1 MKSALHETREG
12 SPVFQDN
19 FGNEQR
25 ENFSETLLHLA
36 LDWIIYASVI
46 GSLRFNKYKSKTAR
60 KFPKLFIDPFA
71 IFDTQNSTNLRRT
84 EKIREQIIMLQ
95 YFHTRY
101 VTPSEIWTEI

>member
-46 GSLRFNKYKSKTAR
+46 GSLRFNKYKAR
-60 KFPKLFIDPFA
+60 QQESFQNCSLILLPFL
-71 IFDTQNSTNLRRT
+71 IPRT
-84 EKIREQIIMLQ
+84 LQI
-95 YFHTRY
+95 
-101 VTPSEIWTEI
+101 